1 MLITLSV
8 TMNLTDECELPDCA
22 PALLLSMECLKP
34 VLCVAS
40 SPRLML
46 NSTFPE
52 CLSREQHGAEGFFN
66 FLESEQINS
75 D

>member
-8 TMNLTDECELPDCA
+8 MMNLTDCV
-22 PALLLSMECLKP
+22 PALMLSMACLKP

-40 SPRLML
+40 SPPLML
-46 NSTFPE
+46 NATFPE
-52 CLSREQHGAEGFFN
+52 CLSREQHGAGGSFN